1 MEAVKGCGSQRPEAE
16 PGVHQGGQGR
26 RAFPKGELINPV
38 KGYIQASQA
47 KSSKIKAVSMERERQ
62 LLALPFS

>member
-26 RAFPKGELINPV
+26 GAFPKGELINPV

-47 KSSKIKAVSMERERQ
+47 K
-62 LLALPFS
+62 

>member
-26 RAFPKGELINPV
+26 RAFPKGELINPSKATFKQV
-38 KGYIQASQA
+38 KPSQA
-47 KSSKIKAVSMERERQ
+47 K
-62 LLALPFS
+62 